1 MHKILESVDSK
12 KDQSGGNLKSDDVED
27 LNEQIGRLEARLAKA
42 KRARDEV
49 EAAAMSNKERMAS
62 HEARQKLNRR
72 EQEMAELEKIV
83 ADINND
89 NMNMQNKIQTEI
101 EACQGNAKYEQ
112 YVEKLIN
119 ILGNTYK
126 IQEKAQEVGKAK
138 IEIDYDV
145 G

>member
-1 MHKILESVDSK
+1 
-12 KDQSGGNLKSDDVED
+12 
-27 LNEQIGRLEARLAKA
+27 
-42 KRARDEV
+42 
-49 EAAAMSNKERMAS
+49 MSNKERLAS

-112 YVEKLIN
+112 YVEKLNN

-126 IQEKAQEVGKAK
+126 IQEKA
-138 IEIDYDV
+138 
-145 G
+145 